1 MRISDWSSD
10 VCSSDLRR
18 FQLGGIDLDR
28 AESRGQLEADLDPF
42 ADRPVEKVGPA
53 ENLLVEIEHFG
64 LQRLPPREGQEL
76 TGEGGG
82 ARGSLGDRAGKAD
95 PFLLGAVW
103 SLEDVGRGLDD
114 RQGVVARRGAG

>member
-42 ADRPVEKVGPA
+42 ADRPVEKVGHA

-64 LQRLPPREGQEL
+64 LQRLPPLDGQEL
-76 TGEGGG
+76 TGAGCG
-82 ARGSLGDRAGKAD
+82 ARGSPAD
-95 PFLLGAVW
+95 PAGTADHFRLG
-103 SLEDVGRGLDD
+103 
-114 RQGVVARRGAG
+114 

>member
-42 ADRPVEKVGPA
+42 ADRPVEKVGHA
-53 ENLLVEIEHFG
+53 ENLLVEIETFG
-64 LQRLPPREGQEL
+64 LQRLPPLEGQEL

-82 ARGSLGDRAGKAD
+82 ARGRLGGRAGQAD
-95 PFLLGAVW
+95 TFLLRGVW
-103 SLEDVGRGLDD
+103 GLEVVGRAQEDS
-114 RQGVVARRGAG
+114 QEGA